1 MGVYTTGEAIA
12 CSGRGRSV
20 RRIAG
25 RANRIVQPY
34 SHGGSRQLFGAFCQ
48 AIWIT
53 CIDHPTQRIA
63 SIRQE
68 ESMAARNWK
77 KVKISCAQVTDS
89 VLYLSKNGFM
99 FSAHLVKEHNLV
111 DKLA

>member
-1 MGVYTTGEAIA
+1 M
-12 CSGRGRSV
+12 
-20 RRIAG
+20 
-25 RANRIVQPY
+25 
-34 SHGGSRQLFGAFCQ
+34 
-48 AIWIT
+48 
-53 CIDHPTQRIA
+53 A

-99 FSAHLVKEHNLV
+99 FSAHIVKEHNLV